1 MQVYGIFSRHCFP
14 SKFIPNFAFCYL
26 LFKIEHFYIGHDG
39 SLRFWNLDTKICI
52 QDSITHRRRFD
63 EAIFNVACHACKPFF
78 ASAGADG
85 IAKVFI

>member
-1 MQVYGIFSRHCFP
+1 MAYFQDTAFL
-14 SKFIPNFAFCYL
+14 PNLYPIL
-26 LFKIEHFYIGHDG
+26 LFVTCCLKVNIFYIGHDG